1 MKFLL
6 SALVAL
12 LIAAPA
18 LADEVWRTVDAKGL
32 VVFSDRPLSS
42 ESVRVSV
49 ATSSAAPGPETAPQA
64 PATPRGEPSA
74 VNAAARAEQAEL
86 VAQACAEARTKL
98 AAYEKTPRLYQE
110 LPGGGRRY
118 LTDEE
123 TIAARQQARQAVE
136 DFCTD

>member
-12 LIAAPA
+12 AIAAPV
-18 LADEVWRTVDAKGL
+18 LAEEVWRTVDPQGV

-42 ESVRVSV
+42 DSVRVSV
-49 ATSSAAPGPETAPQA
+49 ATRPPAPEPATAAA
-64 PATPRGEPSA
+64 PATQRGEPAA
-74 VNAAARAEQAEL
+74 VDAAARAEQAEL
-86 VAQACAEARTKL
+86 VAQACADARTKL
-98 AAYEKTPRLYQE
+98 AAYEKSPRLYQE

-123 TIAARQQARQAVE
+123 TIAARQQVRQAVA